1 MFIHAIDGQ
10 QVIIANN
17 EDFSELK
24 TYPVFSSL
32 PDLDLH
38 ISKVDQQNAR
48 VLGASLNLNSV
59 KNLESEVTWVVQF
72 EENECIYRIFNQDHA
87 DGHFQPMAFSGD
99 NLVYKFLDANIFGI
113 LT

>member
-38 ISKVDQQNAR
+38 ISKVDQQHAR
-48 VLGASLNLNSV
+48 VLGAS
-59 KNLESEVTWVVQF
+59 
-72 EENECIYRIFNQDHA
+72 
-87 DGHFQPMAFSGD
+87 
-99 NLVYKFLDANIFGI
+99 
-113 LT
+113 